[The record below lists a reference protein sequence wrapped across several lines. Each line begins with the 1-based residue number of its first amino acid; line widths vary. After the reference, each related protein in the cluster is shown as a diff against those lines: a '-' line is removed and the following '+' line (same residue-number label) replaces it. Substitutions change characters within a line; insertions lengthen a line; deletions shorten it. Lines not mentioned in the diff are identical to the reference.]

1 MSSDFPTFMVI
12 AYVKLV
18 FHVDVQSNE
27 GVQGIM
33 GYCGSIEVISA
44 ELRLWNGS
52 VPDLTL
58 LPLTLQ

>member
-44 ELRLWNGS
+44 ELRL
-52 VPDLTL
+52 
-58 LPLTLQ
+58 